1 MKIFTRL
8 NLLVL
13 ALLLLVVACGP
24 QTHEFGGLSFENPQV
39 APDFTLTGVNNQSV
53 SLSDFRG
60 QYVFIYFG
68 YTFCPDLCPD
78 TLAKLARVR
87 KELGNKGDQM
97 QVIMISV
104 DPARDTPD
112 KLAEY
117 VGHFDESF
125 VGLTGSDEELDAT
138 GAAYGLY
145 YDRHDGTP
153 ATGYLID
160 HTARTYL
167 LDPDGRIIVAYPHEA
182 PDDAIEADMR
192 WLLKQNG

>member
-1 MKIFTRL
+1 M
-8 NLLVL
+8 
-13 ALLLLVVACGP
+13 
-24 QTHEFGGLSFENPQV
+24 
-39 APDFTLTGVNNQSV
+39 
-53 SLSDFRG
+53 
-60 QYVFIYFG
+60 
-68 YTFCPDLCPD
+68 
-78 TLAKLARVR
+78 AKLARVR
-87 KELGNKGDQM
+87 KELGNKGEQM

-117 VGHFDESF
+117 VGHFDDSF

-182 PDDAIEADMR
+182 LDDAIEADMR